1 LKKAQLF
8 YTLESFYM
16 WKKGYIMVPNTGMS
30 DKINIGQSNKHQ
42 SNSDLSKKDLFSVY
56 IGTSL
61 ARTRMAPTVNLVPS
75 ILP

>member
-1 LKKAQLF
+1 
-8 YTLESFYM
+8 
-16 WKKGYIMVPNTGMS
+16 MVPNTGMS

-61 ARTRMAPTVNLVPS
+61 ARTWMAPTVNLVPS

>member
-1 LKKAQLF
+1 
-8 YTLESFYM
+8 
-16 WKKGYIMVPNTGMS
+16 MVPNTGMS